1 MSGTPT
7 ATAAVPRPAPAP
19 RLLQPVEAIA
29 FDLDGTLVD
38 SAPDIRHALNSA
50 LHKAGL
56 RSFDLPTVRGWIG
69 DGPDATIARALVAQA
84 IDPTNAAGRQL
95 CDHLRRSFDMTA
107 LAAPMS
113 LGHVFDGVPEM
124 LAALARQVP
133 CVVVTNKPTPLAR
146 ALLNAAHLLP
156 HLMAVF
162 GADEPAQRKPSPV
175 LLQAAADHLG
185 VATAALLMVG
195 DGRADLQAAASA
207 GCPAVLADWGYGAT
221 GWEGPPPWR
230 MDSPAELPVQLAACL
245 KSTLGPAGPVNTLL
259 HF

>member
-1 MSGTPT
+1 MNGA
-7 ATAAVPRPAPAP
+7 ATAHVLKQR
-19 RLLQPVEAIA
+19 VDGIA

-56 RSFDLPTVRGWIG
+56 RTFDLDTVRGWIG

-84 IDPTNAAGRQL
+84 IDPTNAPGRAL
-95 CDHLRRSFDMTA
+95 CDHLRRAFDMTA

-113 LGHVFDGVPEM
+113 LGHVFDGIPDMV
-124 LAALARQVP
+124 AALARDYA

-156 HLMAVF
+156 HFSAVF
-162 GADEPAQRKPSPV
+162 GADEPAQRKPSPR
-175 LLQAAADHLG
+175 LLHAAAERLG
-185 VATAALLMVG
+185 LPAGALLMVG
-195 DGRADLQAAASA
+195 DGHADLQAAAAA
-207 GCPAVLADWGYGAT
+207 GCPAALAGWGYGAS
-221 GWEGPPPWR
+221 GWDGPPPWR
-230 MDSPAELPVQLAACL
+230 MDQPAELPVQLAACQ
-245 KSTLGPAGPVNTLL
+245 NTLL